1 MTEAASDVFARLAAR
16 IEQAQ
21 ADSEIA
27 QADVAAAAKEARWSD
42 LCPDDRGRCIGET
55 ANGWPCPREAAATC
69 PFAQQRSATASRD
82 YLRACGFG
90 VAYQDP
96 DPAKLLGRHV
106 ATSPQIERV
115 AADLAAYWANLGAN
129 VAANQGMMLLG
140 PAGTG
145 KTYTLALTA
154 LAARGTGL
162 DVRCVF
168 APTLF
173 DLIHEK
179 SGMVDVYED
188 CDLLLLDDFGVQYTA
203 DWVLSRFQSFVER
216 RWSAQRPVC
225 VTSNLTAD
233 RLKELAGYERFVSRV
248 RQWCGE
254 RIWAT
259 GKTDLRAVA

>member
-1 MTEAASDVFARLAAR
+1 MTEPAGDVFTRLAER
-16 IEQAQ
+16 IEQSRQ
-21 ADSEIA
+21 ASEAA
-27 QADVAAAAKEARWSD
+27 QADVAAAAAAARWSD
-42 LCPDDRGRCIGET
+42 LCPNNRGRCTGET
-55 ANGWPCPREAAATC
+55 ASGLPCPREAANTC
-69 PFAQQRSATASRD
+69 PFTPQRVAFASRD

-90 VAYQDP
+90 IAYQDP

-115 AADLAAYWANLGAN
+115 AADLAAYWANIGAH
-129 VAANQGMMLLG
+129 VAANEGMMLLG